1 MKTGLW
7 KVNFDITLEGLGVD
21 FDELSEDSKRHILA
35 LMAQGCVAGEVIEN
49 NGEDGEDD
57 E

>member
-1 MKTGLW
+1 MKTGWW